1 MAFLNNEACTGVPSF
16 SSIVSVNGNGNYAS
30 KSFTPQSPGTYRWEA
45 SYSGDSDNNG
55 LTLICGTA
63 TRTLTVSS
71 AGPPS
76 QPQSHPPCMPCSPLA
91 SLTFDSPIVW
101 LAFAGDAGVGTR
113 TTGKILR
120 ERIPAD

>member
-55 LTLICGTA
+55 LALICGTA

-71 AGPPS
+71 ASPPS
-76 QPQSHPPCMPCSPLA
+76 QPQSHPPCMPCSPLGP
-91 SLTFDSPIVW
+91 LTFASPILC
-101 LAFAGDAGVGTR
+101 LAFAAVTALP
-113 TTGKILR
+113 T
-120 ERIPAD
+120 IPQ